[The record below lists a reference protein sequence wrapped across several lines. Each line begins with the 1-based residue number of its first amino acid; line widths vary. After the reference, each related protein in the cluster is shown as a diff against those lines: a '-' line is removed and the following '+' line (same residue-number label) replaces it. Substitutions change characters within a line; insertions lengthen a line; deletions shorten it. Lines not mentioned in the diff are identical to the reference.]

1 MSILEIKNISK
12 KYTRRNSRITVLSGV
27 DIGIEKS
34 TFNTIEGESGSGKS
48 TFLGIISGLIDADE
62 GEVIYHKKDG
72 SDIKINS
79 LSADERAR
87 LRRHDIVY
95 MSQLQ
100 EVIPELTVSENIRL
114 TDVFTH
120 EETSGDTRLSV
131 ILERL
136 GLTDIRDEY
145 PCDISGWELR
155 RLVIA
160 RTLYSSPEIV
170 LAEEP
175 TNDLDKDN
183 REEIYRIFRDMSER
197 GITVIVATHDKE
209 LVEAADNRFLLKDG
223 KLSLIS

>member
-1 MSILEIKNISK
+1 
-12 KYTRRNSRITVLSGV
+12 
-27 DIGIEKS
+27 
-34 TFNTIEGESGSGKS
+34 
-48 TFLGIISGLIDADE
+48 
-62 GEVIYHKKDG
+62 
-72 SDIKINS
+72 
-79 LSADERAR
+79 
-87 LRRHDIVY
+87 

-145 PCDISGWELR
+145 PCDISGGELR

-170 LAEEP
+170 LADEP

>member
-1 MSILEIKNISK
+1 MSILEIKNVSK
-12 KYTRRNSRITVLSGV
+12 KYVRRNDQITVLDSV
-27 DIGIEKS
+27 NISIEKG

-48 TFLGIISGLIDADE
+48 TFLGILSGLIDADE

-72 SDIKINS
+72 SEIEVSS
-79 LSADERAR
+79 LSVDEKAR
-87 LRRHDIVY
+87 LRRHDVVY

-100 EVIPELTVSENIRL
+100 EVIPELTVSDNIRL

-145 PCDISGWELR
+145 PGDISGGELR

-170 LAEEP
+170 LADEP
-175 TNDLDKDN
+175 TNDLDKGN
-183 REEIYRIFRDMSER
+183 REEIYHIFREMSER
-197 GITVIVATHDKE
+197 GITVIVATHDRE
-209 LVEAADNRFLLKDG
+209 LAEEADNRFLLQEG